1 MSVWIGRVQSVIVRI
16 PTGGIKY
23 NLVNMKRY
31 GNETMGP
38 KEELMT
44 GTHMDGT
51 KREKGCMSKAVASL
65 QTGTAGKGESGK

>member
-23 NLVNMKRY
+23 NQVGMKRY

-51 KREKGCMSKAVASL
+51 KREKGSMSKAVASV

>member
-1 MSVWIGRVQSVIVRI
+1 
-16 PTGGIKY
+16 
-23 NLVNMKRY
+23 MKRY
-31 GNETMGP
+31 GNGTMGP

-51 KREKGCMSKAVASL
+51 KREKGSMSKAVASL